1 MAQNR
6 KFQNFVENKY
16 MADNAVGTSEIVAD
30 SVTNAKLSPA
40 QAKSLVFLYDF
51 STQAGAQGAITMTDT
66 AGGAQQIPD
75 NAVITKAVI
84 EVETAVTSGGSATV
98 AIVIT
103 GNTDAF
109 IGATAG
115 AVANYSTGAVLDM
128 TYRSSNGNDL
138 PIKTS
143 AARNVLATI
152 GTADLTAGK
161 LRVYV
166 EFYEGA

>member
-16 MADNAVGTSEIVAD
+16 MADNAVGTSELVAD

-40 QAKSLVFLYDF
+40 QPKSLVFLYDI
-51 STQAGAQGAITMTDT
+51 SQGGSAGAYTLTDT
-66 AGGAQQIPD
+66 AGAAQQIPD
-75 NAVITKAVI
+75 NAVITRAVI
-84 EVETAVTSGGSATV
+84 EVETAGAGSGAT
-98 AIVIT
+98 ISIGIT

-115 AVANYSTGAVLDM
+115 AVANYSSGAVLDM

-138 PIKTS
+138 PIKTT
-143 AARNVLATI
+143 AARNVIATI
-152 GTADLTAGK
+152 ASATLTAGK
-161 LRVYV
+161 FRVYV
-166 EFYEGA
+166 EYYEGA

>member
-1 MAQNR
+1 LS
-6 KFQNFVENKY
+6 K
-16 MADNAVGTSEIVAD
+16 
-30 SVTNAKLSPA
+30 TNTWLTTLWEHPKLSLIQLPTLSCLLHS
-40 QAKSLVFLYDF
+40 QSRSFSYTTFLRVE
-51 STQAGAQGAITMTDT
+51 AQGAITITDT

-84 EVETAVTSGGSATV
+84 EVETAGAGSGSATV
-98 AIVIT
+98 AIGIT

-152 GTADLTAGK
+152 ASADSNRWQVPCLC
-161 LRVYV
+161 
-166 EFYEGA
+166 

>member
-16 MADNAVGTSEIVAD
+16 MADNAVGTSELVAD
-30 SVTNAKLSPA
+30 SVTNAKLSPV
-40 QAKSLVFLYDF
+40 QSKTLLFLYDF
-51 STQAGAQGAITMTDT
+51 GTQGGAQGAITLTDT
-66 AGGAQQIPD
+66 SGAAQQIPD

-84 EVETAVTSGGSATV
+84 EVETPAAGSGATV
-98 AIVIT
+98 AIGIT

-109 IGATAG
+109 INSTAG
-115 AVANYSTGAVLDM
+115 AVGTYSSGAVIDM

-138 PIKTS
+138 PLKTT
-143 AARNVLATI
+143 AARSVLATI
-152 GTADLTAGK
+152 GSADLTAGK

-166 EFYEGA
+166 QFYEGA

>member
-16 MADNAVGTSEIVAD
+16 MADNAVGTSELVAD

-75 NAVITKAVI
+75 NAVITRAVI
-84 EVETAVTSGGSATV
+84 EVETAGAGSGATI
-98 AIVIT
+98 AIGIT

-109 IGATAG
+109 INATAG
-115 AVANYSTGAVLDM
+115 AKANYTLGACLDM

-138 PIKTS
+138 PIKTG

-166 EFYEGA
+166 EYYEGA